1 MAVENG
7 SMMEIWKQL
16 EGFGEL
22 IARILEGGEDRSCFV
37 CGFDEV
43 DRLELSWY

>member
-1 MAVENG
+1 MAVENRN
-7 SMMEIWKQL
+7 MMEICETL

-37 CGFDEV
+37 CEV
-43 DRLELSWY
+43 CRLELSWY